1 MQHPVLL
8 AFTAFQTFFL
18 LAMRQFSVLL
28 LLPLAQ
34 LAYAQAPAPAL
45 PRTVLVRGTAEQE
58 LDPEKLDLLVTYRF
72 SDNVKDSERTQNQE
86 ENLRQVVQ
94 KAGIA
99 ADKLVLDDLSAAGY
113 GGFSKTANSNV
124 ALTKVYRLTLD
135 QPRQL
140 NTLIPQLI
148 QTGADNLRVVNLRS
162 SRLAAV
168 RTEVAAQAAADARQK
183 AAAVVKAAG
192 GQLGNMVALTEVPLS
207 EAMRAYQRQGS
218 DAYKAYQG
226 RAREATEI
234 DTPTLRKIK
243 VTAVYEVVF
252 ELKP

>member
-1 MQHPVLL
+1 MHRP
-8 AFTAFQTFFL
+8 F
-18 LAMRQFSVLL
+18 VLL
-28 LLPLAQ
+28 LLLPAGLAH
-34 LAYAQAPAPAL
+34 AQAPAPAL

-86 ENLRQVVQ
+86 ESLRQVVQ

-113 GGFSKTANSNV
+113 GGFSKTSNANV

-140 NTLIPQLI
+140 NTLIPQLV
-148 QTGADNLRVVNLRS
+148 QTGADNLHVVNLRS
-162 SRLAAV
+162 SRLAATK
-168 RTEVAAQAAADARQK
+168 TEVAALAAADARQK

-192 GQLGNMVALTEVPLS
+192 GQLGNVVAMTEVPDYVPLS
-207 EAMRAYQRQGS
+207 ETMREYQQRS

-252 ELKP
+252 EIRP

>member
-1 MQHPVLL
+1 
-8 AFTAFQTFFL
+8 
-18 LAMRQFSVLL
+18 MRHFSTLL
-28 LLPLAQ
+28 LLLLAQ
-34 LAYAQAPAPAL
+34 LAHAQALAPTS

-58 LDPEKLDLLVTYRF
+58 LDPEKLDLLLTYRF

-113 GGFSKTANSNV
+113 GGFSKSANSNV

-140 NTLIPQLI
+140 NTLIPQLV

-162 SRLAAV
+162 SRLAAAK
-168 RTEVAAQAAADARQK
+168 TEVAAQAAADARQK

-192 GQLGNMVALTEVPLS
+192 GQLGNVVAMTEVPDYAPLS
-207 EAMRAYQRQGS
+207 EAMRAYQFQGNS
-218 DAYKAYQG
+218 SYKAYQG

-243 VTAVYEVVF
+243 VVAVYEVVF
-252 ELKP
+252 EVKP

>member
-1 MQHPVLL
+1 
-8 AFTAFQTFFL
+8 
-18 LAMRQFSVLL
+18 MRQLALLL
-28 LLPLAQ
+28 LLPLTQ
-34 LAYAQAPAPAL
+34 LAHAQAPVPTL
-45 PRTVLVRGTAEQE
+45 PHTVLVRGTAEQE
-58 LDPEKLDLLVTYRF
+58 IDPEKLDLLITYHF

-86 ENLRQVVQ
+86 ESLRQVVQ

-113 GGFSKTANSNV
+113 GGFSKTSNSNV
-124 ALTKVYRLTLD
+124 ALNKVYRLTLD

-140 NTLIPQLI
+140 NTLIPQLV

-162 SRLAAV
+162 SRLAATK
-168 RTEVAAQAAADARQK
+168 TEVAAQAAADARQK

-192 GQLGNMVALTEVPLS
+192 GQLGSVVAMTEVPDYVPLS
-207 EAMRAYQRQGS
+207 EAMREYQRLGS
-218 DAYKAYQG
+218 DAYKAKAYQG

-252 ELKP
+252 EIKP

>member
-1 MQHPVLL
+1 
-8 AFTAFQTFFL
+8 
-18 LAMRQFSVLL
+18 MRHFSTLL
-28 LLPLAQ
+28 LLLLAQ
-34 LAYAQAPAPAL
+34 LTHAQMPVPAS

-58 LDPEKLDLLVTYRF
+58 LDPEKLDLLLTYRF

-140 NTLIPQLI
+140 NTLIPQLV

-162 SRLAAV
+162 SQLAATQ
-168 RTEVAAQAAADARQK
+168 TEVAAQAAADARQK

-192 GQLGNMVALTEVPLS
+192 GQLGNVVAMTEVPDYVPLS
-207 EAMRAYQRQGS
+207 EAMRAYQLQGNN
-218 DAYKAYQG
+218 AYKAYQG
-226 RAREATEI
+226 RARETTEI

-243 VTAVYEVVF
+243 VVAVYEVVF
-252 ELKP
+252 EVKP

>member
-1 MQHPVLL
+1 M
-8 AFTAFQTFFL
+8 
-18 LAMRQFSVLL
+18 
-28 LLPLAQ
+28 
-34 LAYAQAPAPAL
+34 
-45 PRTVLVRGTAEQE
+45 LVRGTAEQE
-58 LDPEKLDLLVTYRF
+58 IDPEKLDLLVTYHF

-113 GGFSKTANSNV
+113 GGFSKTSNSSV
-124 ALTKVYRLTLD
+124 ALNKVYRLTLD

-140 NTLIPQLI
+140 NTLIPQLV

-168 RTEVAAQAAADARQK
+168 KTEVAAQAAADARQK

-192 GQLGNMVALTEVPLS
+192 GQLGGIVAMIEVPDYVPMS
-207 EAMRAYQRQGS
+207 EAMREYQ
-218 DAYKAYQG
+218 YKNKDSYNAYQG
-226 RAREATEI
+226 RARAATEI
-234 DTPTLRKIK
+234 DTPSLRKIK

-252 ELKP
+252 EVKP

>member
-1 MQHPVLL
+1 
-8 AFTAFQTFFL
+8 
-18 LAMRQFSVLL
+18 MRRFSTLL

-34 LAYAQAPAPAL
+34 LAHAQLPAPAL

-94 KAGIA
+94 RAGIA
-99 ADKLVLDDLSAAGY
+99 ADKLMLDDLSAAGY

-140 NTLIPQLI
+140 NTLIPQLV
-148 QTGADNLRVVNLRS
+148 QAGADNLRVVNLRS
-162 SRLAAV
+162 SHLAATK
-168 RTEVAAQAAADARQK
+168 TEVAAQAAADARQK

-192 GQLGNMVALTEVPLS
+192 GQLGNVVAITEVPDYVPLS
-207 EAMRAYQRQGS
+207 EAMRAYQRQGA
-218 DAYKAYQG
+218 DAYKAYQS

-252 ELKP
+252 EVKP